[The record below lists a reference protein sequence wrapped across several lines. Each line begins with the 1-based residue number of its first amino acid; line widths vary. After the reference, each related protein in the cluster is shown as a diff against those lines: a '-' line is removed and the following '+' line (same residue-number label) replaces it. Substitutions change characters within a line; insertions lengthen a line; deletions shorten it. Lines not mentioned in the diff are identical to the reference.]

1 MSTETYIAL
10 SAIVL
15 ILFTEISKKH
25 AAAASGFGGDVIY
38 HCTDTCF
45 IPLFAFIVYGGGD
58 VQMVEFVTL
67 TRIFNLRCLFAL
79 IVFYDAAFGQ

>member
-45 IPLFAFIVYGGGD
+45 ITLFAFFVYGGGD
-58 VQMVEFVTL
+58 VQMVEFDTL
-67 TRIFNLRCLFAL
+67 TRIYNIRCLFAWNV
-79 IVFYDAAFGQ
+79 INDAAFGQ